1 MVHVLG
7 PHAQRAGTAFSLS
20 AELISAALQCIVYVM
35 IAFLV
40 SWKLALFSLVIGAVI
55 TLSLHRF
62 VKSARAA
69 GRDDASEGNALGA
82 VLADGLLG
90 IKSLKAMDRQEEYA
104 KVLAQSIARMR
115 KTMRRRVM
123 SKEMLT
129 NSQETLQIFFLAGAF
144 YFLIEIAK
152 LPIAEVLVMGV
163 LLLRTVKMVSRFQVS
178 LQQVA
183 IVEGAYEAISG
194 LLDASAQHREPHSG
208 EQKPTLEK
216 GITFERVVFNYPRK
230 KRVLQDVS
238 IDIPAKELTVLIG
251 PSGAGKTTLVD
262 LLLGFHQPSKGT
274 IRVDGTP
281 LSEIDIHAWRRM
293 TGYVAQEL
301 SLFTDSVLANVTL
314 NSPEVTEEMAVE
326 ALKAAEIWDFVSAL
340 PKGIHTLV
348 GERGST
354 LSGGER
360 QRIALARALV
370 LRPKLL
376 ILDEAS
382 SALDPETE
390 AAICES
396 VRNLSSDITVVAISH
411 KAAWR
416 NYADRVY
423 RVEEGRV
430 DLEIERTEE
439 ARESA

>member
-1 MVHVLG
+1 
-7 PHAQRAGTAFSLS
+7 
-20 AELISAALQCIVYVM
+20 
-35 IAFLV
+35 
-40 SWKLALFSLVIGAVI
+40 
-55 TLSLHRF
+55 
-62 VKSARAA
+62 
-69 GRDDASEGNALGA
+69 
-82 VLADGLLG
+82 
-90 IKSLKAMDRQEEYA
+90 
-104 KVLAQSIARMR
+104 
-115 KTMRRRVM
+115 MRRRVM

-194 LLDASAQHREPHSG
+194 LLDASAQNREPHSG

-216 GITFERVVFNYPRK
+216 GISFEKVVFNYPRK

-301 SLFTDSVLANVTL
+301 TLFTDSVLANVTL
-314 NSPEVTEEMAVE
+314 NSPEVTEEMAIE

-411 KAAWR
+411 KEAWR
-416 NYADRVY
+416 NYADRIY
-423 RVEEGRV
+423 RVDEGRV
-430 DLEIERTEE
+430 DLEHREIEQT
-439 ARESA
+439 RESA